1 VDFSA
6 LASLAGPIIGAVAG
20 GSSGGGAGGGAGI
33 PGIGGVAGMGA
44 SAIGGLAG
52 EFLNKYPLGVAGGM
66 LGVDEA
72 GPATGSAPITG
83 EEDDNIFNSFLGNY
97 LEKIKAGYVPGSS
110 VI

>member
-1 VDFSA
+1 VVDFRA
-6 LASLAGPIIGAVAG
+6 LASLAAPIVGAVAG
-20 GSSGGGAGGGAGI
+20 GSSGGGAGI

-44 SAIGGLAG
+44 GAIGGLAG
-52 EFLNKYPLGVAGGM
+52 DFLDKYPLGVAGGM
-66 LGVDEA
+66 LGLDEA

-83 EEDDNIFNSFLGNY
+83 GEDDNIFNSFLGNY

>member
-6 LASLAGPIIGAVAG
+6 LASLAGPIAGAVAG
-20 GSSGGGAGGGAGI
+20 GSSGGGIGI

-44 SAIGGLAG
+44 GAIGGIAG
-52 EFLNKYPLGVAGGM
+52 DFLEKYPLGVAGGL
-66 LGVDEA
+66 LGLGE
-72 GPATGSAPITG
+72 GEPATGSAPITG

-110 VI
+110 VF

>member
-1 VDFSA
+1 MDFSA
-6 LASLAGPIIGAVAG
+6 LASLAAPIVGAVAG
-20 GSSGGGAGGGAGI
+20 GSSGGGAGI

-44 SAIGGLAG
+44 GAIGGLAG

-66 LGVDEA
+66 LGDEA

-83 EEDDNIFNSFLGNY
+83 EEDDHIFNSFLGDY